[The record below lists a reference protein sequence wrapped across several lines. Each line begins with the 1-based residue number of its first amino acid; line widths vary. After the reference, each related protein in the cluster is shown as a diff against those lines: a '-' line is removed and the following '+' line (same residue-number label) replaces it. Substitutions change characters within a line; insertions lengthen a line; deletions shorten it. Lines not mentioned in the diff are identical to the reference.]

1 MKKWLIV
8 TMLLFST
15 SSIVNASSI
24 NGDFEGN
31 PIVTLKSN
39 GQDLKVEDV
48 PAINY
53 KDRTLVPIYLLKQ
66 LGATVSWNPE
76 TYSVDVKLPS
86 TVVTKDPKEK
96 ERLLLKETYLWLSD
110 TDNAMWMFSVKLQ
123 QYANLNDPINYLTA
137 IENDFQN
144 LSNQHNDSLTFALNT
159 NKIVSFDTNIMDI
172 LSSEVKTIEQINQTK
187 SLLKIWIN
195 ASNKSEF
202 DSNLKLSMLNSL
214 QVAQQNISRTN
225 QVIHQMIL
233 NETEKNFTSK

>member
-66 LGATVSWNPE
+66 LGATVTWNPE
-76 TYSVDVKLPS
+76 TYSVNVNLPI
-86 TVVTKDPKEK
+86 TVDNKDPKEK
-96 ERLLLKETYLWLSD
+96 ERLLLKETYQWLTD
-110 TDNAMWMFSVKLQ
+110 TDSAMWMYSVKLQ
-123 QYANLNDPINYLTA
+123 QYANLNDPTNYLTA
-137 IENDFQN
+137 IDTDFQN
-144 LSNQHNDSLTFALNT
+144 LSNQNNDSLNFALKT
-159 NKIVSFDTNIMDI
+159 NKIVSFDTNINDI
-172 LSSEVKTIEQINQTK
+172 LSSEAKTIEQINQTK
-187 SLLKIWIN
+187 NLLKIWIN
-195 ASNKSEF
+195 ASNKS
-202 DSNLKLSMLNSL
+202 DIAANLKLSILNSL
-214 QVAQQNISRTN
+214 QMAQQNISNTN
-225 QVIHQMIL
+225 QIIHQLIL
-233 NETEKNFTSK
+233 KETENNFSSK